1 MLIQRA
7 FLHMARGLFDDP
19 EARRQEAHSQRLE
32 ANIQATQSFQPNRIT
47 GRHVFLGDCMEAV
60 KASEAPEHRKAKAQ
74 EIMSKHT
81 KVYNA
86 MPQATRAEYERRALH
101 MAEAKTHKYCR
112 KLVDLMAER
121 VALGSRQKV
130 EAEFGC
136 SGLTVALCKFSDADW
151 LQMASMWRSPE
162 FSRRAV
168 EASREASLQGHLAI
182 SDAAAAEVE
191 RMYVPPARHLKPAAP
206 WCKKVCWC
214 RDELHQC
221 ALAFETDTEHLY
233 FAFLFA
239 MRSPLVAALLPLEKI
254 DVVLPARSS
263 AEEAAGLYRHT
274 CLPTCAFKAH
284 WGKVVFSGEVET
296 TDATKVS
303 VVRDLVH
310 THQGQCES
318 YWDSVPLDEY
328 LGDLYQVAQAKA
340 HQAKDLPKG
349 TPTDPAELP
358 LLDKYPWLQPFLA
371 GDDPSA
377 EKNAASS
384 NEPPTP
390 EFVPAGTLSDQ
401 ELEAVYIAL
410 ARQRR
415 ACEGEAMQAINHFK
429 TSIIGGAWTF
439 ANRGVAFDAIKANPK
454 HPESMAWTRKYF
466 PTAQASFAYRK
477 YGDQACSALAL
488 LWCRR
493 MEYCFSI
500 YVNQSDPDYV
510 YTRADFRQAPGPCTY
525 LSQLGD
531 NSPLERACQA
541 RLAEVLASEP
551 VELWRR

>member
-1 MLIQRA
+1 
-7 FLHMARGLFDDP
+7 
-19 EARRQEAHSQRLE
+19 
-32 ANIQATQSFQPNRIT
+32 
-47 GRHVFLGDCMEAV
+47 
-60 KASEAPEHRKAKAQ
+60 
-74 EIMSKHT
+74 
-81 KVYNA
+81 
-86 MPQATRAEYERRALH
+86 
-101 MAEAKTHKYCR
+101 
-112 KLVDLMAER
+112 
-121 VALGSRQKV
+121 
-130 EAEFGC
+130 
-136 SGLTVALCKFSDADW
+136 
-151 LQMASMWRSPE
+151 MASMWRSPE
-162 FSRRAV
+162 VSRRAV

-191 RMYVPPARHLKPAAP
+191 RMYVPPTRHLKPAAP

-358 LLDKYPWLQPFLA
+358 LLDKYTPGSSRFWQGTIPVPRRTLLLPTSPRP
-371 GDDPSA
+371 PS
-377 EKNAASS
+377 S
-384 NEPPTP
+384 
-390 EFVPAGTLSDQ
+390 
-401 ELEAVYIAL
+401 
-410 ARQRR
+410 
-415 ACEGEAMQAINHFK
+415 
-429 TSIIGGAWTF
+429 
-439 ANRGVAFDAIKANPK
+439 
-454 HPESMAWTRKYF
+454 
-466 PTAQASFAYRK
+466 
-477 YGDQACSALAL
+477 
-488 LWCRR
+488 
-493 MEYCFSI
+493 
-500 YVNQSDPDYV
+500 
-510 YTRADFRQAPGPCTY
+510 
-525 LSQLGD
+525 SQLG
-531 NSPLERACQA
+531 R
-541 RLAEVLASEP
+541 
-551 VELWRR
+551 